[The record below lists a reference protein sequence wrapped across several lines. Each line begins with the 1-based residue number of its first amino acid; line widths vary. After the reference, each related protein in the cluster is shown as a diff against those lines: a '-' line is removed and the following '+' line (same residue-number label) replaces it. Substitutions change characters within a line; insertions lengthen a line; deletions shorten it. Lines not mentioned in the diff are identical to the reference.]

1 LVKNKIDVD
10 AGARRREHDARQ
22 TYDAPQVAII
32 EQSSSCLHNGGLV
45 GAEQLAFIEHN
56 AAAAARLEDVNDFV
70 EEITPALRR
79 SCGENGS
86 ANSVVGIC
94 PIIPF

>member
-1 LVKNKIDVD
+1 MKNKIDVD

-22 TYDAPQVAII
+22 TII